1 MKDRITIYDN
11 EKYLTPLC
19 KGNIVYCETALVLK
33 NALNFISEIRLAYP
47 IKKILSV
54 TSFDLKTVY
63 EEGKDYY
70 VNENGELQ
78 IIEGGK
84 IPYLPWENYRYN
96 EFVDDGKHMQSAD
109 ALGAY
114 IVAELFGHDDGMSQW
129 MIAVTYEHEESDIYD
144 VTQDKSSK
152 VEGFLAKLKK
162 GEKVTVVSYGDSI
175 TYGWGA
181 SGMHE
186 VKKPPFTPP
195 YNLMVIEYLQKHFNC
210 SIKHEN
216 FAVSGM
222 CTDWGEKDEN
232 IQKVIDAKPDFV
244 ILAFGMNDAGGFH
257 PNVFYQKMA
266 NIITKI
272 RKGCGNVE
280 FVILSPIMPNPLT
293 AFTAGSSI
301 CRYHGEYPRVFER
314 LEKNLT
320 GVAWA
325 NVTKIHNI
333 LLERKALADTLS
345 NNVNHPN
352 DFMHRIYAQTVLKT
366 ILGDEFDL

>member
-84 IPYLPWENYRYN
+84 IPYLPWANYRYN
-96 EFVDDGKHMQSAD
+96 EFVDDGKHIQSAD
-109 ALGAY
+109 ALGSH
-114 IVAELFGHDDGMSQW
+114 IVAELFAHDDGMSQW

-144 VTQDKSSK
+144 VNVGKSDK
-152 VEGFLAKLKK
+152 VPAFLNKLKK

-195 YNLMVIEYLQKHFNC
+195 YNLMVLEYLQKRFNAP
-210 SIKHEN
+210 IHHEN

-222 CTDWGEKDEN
+222 STEWGEKAEN
-232 IQKVIDAKPDFV
+232 VQKIIDAKPDFV
-244 ILAFGMNDAGGFH
+244 ILAFGMNDAGVIH
-257 PNVFYQKMA
+257 PKAFYKKMA
-266 NIITKI
+266 NIITQT
-272 RKGCGNVE
+272 RNACGDVE
-280 FVILSPIMPNPLT
+280 FVIISPIMPNPLT
-293 AFTAGSSI
+293 AFAAGSSI
-301 CRYHGEYPRVFER
+301 CHYHGEYPRVFDR
-314 LEKNLT
+314 LFLHLQIHLKNYKL
-320 GVAWA
+320 
-325 NVTKIHNI
+325 I
-333 LLERKALADTLS
+333 R
-345 NNVNHPN
+345 
-352 DFMHRIYAQTVLKT
+352 
-366 ILGDEFDL
+366 